1 MSDYQHKELF
11 KQLQTLHAELND
23 DLSRSSNRGEY
34 IQIHQRIER
43 VDTLLKMCAI
53 LDSTNETTGAEAPVA
68 Q

>member
-43 VDTLLKMCAI
+43 VNGMLNICAI
-53 LDSTNETTGAEAPVA
+53 LDPANETTGAEAPVA